1 MVFHSV
7 LTAFPVPLVIVPTRH
22 GPGQEHGV
30 VSDVHLLLCRRAVSL
45 MTSVEIAE
53 LREFI
58 SGELQK
64 VHTRFDGV
72 DGRLDQVDGRF
83 GQVDGRLDQVEGG
96 LAEVRTGVD
105 QVQVEQQAF
114 QAHVAHHFG
123 AVYTRLDDV
132 STRLSREETKHEEMR
147 SDFRV
152 FGEGLGSTNRRI
164 EDLRSDMDRG
174 FGELRQEISAGFRSW
189 GGRIVALED
198 RVEGMEAKRG

>member
-1 MVFHSV
+1 
-7 LTAFPVPLVIVPTRH
+7 
-22 GPGQEHGV
+22 
-30 VSDVHLLLCRRAVSL
+30 
-45 MTSVEIAE
+45 MTSPEIAE

-64 VHTRFDGV
+64 VITQVDQTSAEIAELHEFISGELQKVHTRFDG
-72 DGRLDQVDGRF
+72 
-83 GQVDGRLDQVEGG
+83 VDGRLDQVEGG